1 MKVVKLRDKS
11 NTIIMTAKEALEG
24 ALKSS
29 FVFDEVIIILH
40 NGKTNNPNDFCEY
53 WQGGGITVAEI
64 LWHLEQYK
72 AALLSGRIEELD

>member
-11 NTIIMTAKEALEG
+11 NTIMLTAKEALEG
-24 ALKSS
+24 ALKSP
-29 FVFDEVIIILH
+29 FVFDEVIILLH
-40 NGKTNNPNDFCEY
+40 NSKADSPNDSYEY
-53 WQGGGITVAEI
+53 WQGGGITVTEI